1 MIGADLRQPSKVKP
15 SKVKGSAGVVENPG
29 IPARQKA
36 FIILSV
42 GFAVVVLLCGAA
54 LVLFASAK
62 MTAGLDRLGENLGLS
77 EGLLGL
83 LTALGANAPE
93 ISAAVTAL
101 LSGAHDVGYG
111 LVLGSNLF
119 NLAGLLGLSAVLVGQ
134 ISENRAGLL
143 LHGSVAVLTTLLA
156 GAMVLGWLLP
166 GWTLALIIVV
176 LLPYVAL
183 LAVSPARL
191 RQIELPGAGVL
202 AANLHR
208 EDGGEQETP
217 DEKKPGGRKH
227 GGWGPVWLLAPML
240 AVIVGGSIEMVQSA
254 LFLGKAWHVPSA
266 VVGALV
272 LAALTGL
279 PNVYAALRLA
289 RQGRGGAVVS
299 ETLNSNTLNLLA
311 GIAVPAVV
319 FGLGRGSRASVT
331 ETAWLL
337 GLTLVSLLLL
347 WRGALSRWGGAIII
361 ALYLVFVAVRL

>member
-1 MIGADLRQPSKVKP
+1 M
-15 SKVKGSAGVVENPG
+15 VVPG
-29 IPARQKA
+29 LYARG

-54 LVLFASAK
+54 LVLFASEK
-62 MTAGLDRLGENLGLS
+62 MTAGMDRLGENLGLS

-134 ISENRAGLL
+134 ISEDRTGLL
-143 LHGSVAVLTTLLA
+143 LHGSVAVLMTLLA
-156 GAMVLGWLLP
+156 GALVLGWLP
-166 GWTLALIIVV
+166 AGWTLALMLVV
-176 LLPYVAL
+176 MVPYVVL

-191 RQIELPGAGVL
+191 RQIKLPGARAL
-202 AANLHR
+202 AASLHG
-208 EDGGEQETP
+208 EDAGEQ
-217 DEKKPGGRKH
+217 DEPSKPVGKKQGGKKR
-227 GGWGPVWLLAPML
+227 GDWGPVWLLAPML

-254 LFLGKAWHVPSA
+254 LFLGRAWHVPSA

-299 ETLNSNTLNLLA
+299 ETLNSNTLNLLI

-319 FGLGRGSRASVT
+319 FGLGGGSRASVT

-337 GLTLVSLLLL
+337 GLTFAALLLL
-347 WRGALSRWGGAIII
+347 WKGTLSRRGGAIII
-361 ALYLVFVAVRL
+361 VLYLIFVAVRL

>member
-1 MIGADLRQPSKVKP
+1 
-15 SKVKGSAGVVENPG
+15 
-29 IPARQKA
+29 
-36 FIILSV
+36 
-42 GFAVVVLLCGAA
+42 VLLCGAA

-62 MTAGLDRLGENLGLS
+62 MTAGMDRLGENLGLS

-83 LTALGANAPE
+83 LTALGANTPE

-134 ISENRAGLL
+134 ISENRAGLA
-143 LHGSVAVLTTLLA
+143 LHGGVAVVTTLLA
-156 GAMVLGWLLP
+156 GAMVLGWLPP
-166 GWTLALIIVV
+166 GWTLALMLVV
-176 LLPYVAL
+176 LLPYVVL
-183 LAVSPARL
+183 LAVPPDPL
-191 RQIELPGAGVL
+191 LQTHLPGAKAL
-202 AANLHR
+202 AASLHG
-208 EDGGEQETP
+208 EDAGEQETP
-217 DEKKPGGRKH
+217 GEKKQSEKKQSGKKQSGRKP
-227 GGWGPVWLLAPML
+227 GEKKQGWQPVWMLAPML

-299 ETLNSNTLNLLA
+299 ETLNSNTLNLLI

-319 FGLGRGSRASVT
+319 FSLGGGSRASVT
-331 ETAWLL
+331 EAAWLL
-337 GLTLVSLLLL
+337 GLTLAALLLL

-361 ALYLVFVAVRL
+361 ALYLIFVAVRL

>member
-1 MIGADLRQPSKVKP
+1 M
-15 SKVKGSAGVVENPG
+15 
-29 IPARQKA
+29 
-36 FIILSV
+36 
-42 GFAVVVLLCGAA
+42 VVLLGGAA
-54 LVLFASAK
+54 LVLFASER
-62 MTAGLDRLGENLGLS
+62 MTAGMDRLGKNLGLS

-134 ISENRAGLL
+134 IAENRAGLA
-143 LHGSVAVLTTLLA
+143 LHGSVALLTTLLA
-156 GAMVLGWLLP
+156 GAMVLGWLP
-166 GWTLALIIVV
+166 PWWTLALMVGV
-176 LLPYVAL
+176 MAPYVTL
-183 LAVSPARL
+183 LATSPARL
-191 RQIELPGAGVL
+191 RQIALPGAGVL
-202 AANLHR
+202 AKSLYG

-217 DEKKPGGRKH
+217 KEKQR
-227 GGWGPVWLLAPML
+227 GGWGPVWMLAPML
-240 AVIVGGSIEMVQSA
+240 AVVVGGSVEMVQSA

-289 RQGRGGAVVS
+289 GQGRGGAVVS
-299 ETLNSNTLNLLA
+299 ETLNSNTLNLLI
-311 GIAVPAVV
+311 GIALPAVV
-319 FGLGRGSRASVT
+319 FSLGRGSRASVL
-331 ETAWLL
+331 EAAWLL
-337 GLTLVSLLLL
+337 GLTLTALLLL
-347 WRGALSRWGGAIII
+347 WKGAMSRWGGAIII

>member
-1 MIGADLRQPSKVKP
+1 
-15 SKVKGSAGVVENPG
+15 
-29 IPARQKA
+29 
-36 FIILSV
+36 
-42 GFAVVVLLCGAA
+42 VVVLLCGAA

-62 MTAGLDRLGENLGLS
+62 MTKGLDRLGENLGLS

-134 ISENRAGLL
+134 ISENRAGLV

-156 GAMVLGWLLP
+156 GALVLGWLLP
-166 GWTLALIIVV
+166 GWTLALMLVV
-176 LLPYVAL
+176 MLPYVTL
-183 LAVSPARL
+183 LALSPTRL
-191 RQIELPGAGVL
+191 RQTSLPGARAL
-202 AANLHR
+202 AASLHG
-208 EDGGEQETP
+208 EDAGEQETP
-217 DEKKPGGRKH
+217 GEKQQGGGKQT
-227 GGWGPVWLLAPML
+227 GEKQGDWGPVWMLAPMM

-299 ETLNSNTLNLLA
+299 ETLNSNTLNLLI
-311 GIAVPAVV
+311 GIAAPAVV
-319 FGLGRGSRASVT
+319 FGLGAGSRASVT
-331 ETAWLL
+331 EATWLL
-337 GLTLVSLLLL
+337 GLTFAALLLL
-347 WRGALSRWGGAIII
+347 WKGALSRWGGAIII
-361 ALYLVFVAVRL
+361 ALYLIFVAVRL

>member
-1 MIGADLRQPSKVKP
+1 M
-15 SKVKGSAGVVENPG
+15 
-29 IPARQKA
+29 
-36 FIILSV
+36 
-42 GFAVVVLLCGAA
+42 VVLLCGAA

-134 ISENRAGLL
+134 INDDRAGLL

-176 LLPYVAL
+176 LLPYVVL
-183 LAVSPARL
+183 LALSPGRL
-191 RQIELPGAGVL
+191 RGLKLPGAGAL
-202 AANLHR
+202 AASLHR
-208 EDGGEQETP
+208 EDGGEQ
-217 DEKKPGGRKH
+217 DEPSEPGGKKQ

-272 LAALTGL
+272 LAVLTGL

-337 GLTLVSLLLL
+337 GLTLASLLLL

-361 ALYLVFVAVRL
+361 ALYLMFVAVRL